1 MNDEDIICEN
11 CGENLSTET
20 YECEECFNQ
29 VCEVCANIC
38 KNCGGYL
45 CDGCYRDHRKKCN

>member
-45 CDGCYRDHRKKCN
+45 CD